1 MIVKIEKK
9 FVGLTK
15 ILKGIYLLFLGGF
28 LLNDFFVRMMRVL
41 LVLSVPYEN
50 LGFGWVLQYPVE

>member
-1 MIVKIEKK
+1 M